1 MPSKTLSAHGYLLYP
16 NPRNQHRI
24 VFEHHVFV
32 PHPYAIIDIPAMG
45 LAGKTSVY
53 AACLSV
59 RSPEGHARQTAE
71 HVCRVVEAWSAN
83 KHVITS
89 EDIRRQAAK
98 ALAPR
103 HPEAAYLYQH
113 HRVIL

>member
-1 MPSKTLSAHGYLLYP
+1 MTTK
-16 NPRNQHRI
+16 
-24 VFEHHVFV
+24 
-32 PHPYAIIDIPAMG
+32 AIDVVKRR
-45 LAGKTSVY
+45 GKRATEPFDRDKLHASVY

-59 RSPEGHARQTAE
+59 RSPEGQARQTAE

>member
-1 MPSKTLSAHGYLLYP
+1 MAAKVVDVVKRQGK
-16 NPRNQHRI
+16 R
-24 VFEHHVFV
+24 
-32 PHPYAIIDIPAMG
+32 AMEAFDRDK
-45 LAGKTSVY
+45 LQASVY

-71 HVCRVVEAWSAN
+71 HVCDVVVVWSAN

-89 EDIRRQAAK
+89 DDIRRQAAK
-98 ALAPR
+98 ALAPH

>member
-1 MPSKTLSAHGYLLYP
+1 MAAKAVDVVK
-16 NPRNQHRI
+16 RQ
-24 VFEHHVFV
+24 
-32 PHPYAIIDIPAMG
+32 
-45 LAGKTSVY
+45 GKRTMEAFDRDKLQASVY

-71 HVCRVVEAWSAN
+71 YVCDVVVAWSAN

-89 EDIRRQAAK
+89 DDIRRQAAK
-98 ALAPR
+98 ALAPH

>member
-1 MPSKTLSAHGYLLYP
+1 MAAKAVDVVK
-16 NPRNQHRI
+16 RQ
-24 VFEHHVFV
+24 
-32 PHPYAIIDIPAMG
+32 
-45 LAGKTSVY
+45 GKRTMEAFDRDKLQASVY

-71 HVCRVVEAWSAN
+71 HVCDVVVAWSAN

-89 EDIRRQAAK
+89 DDIRRQAAK
-98 ALAPR
+98 ALAPH